1 MKSDTSATA
10 NTGGSGDTR
19 GDTADTKE
27 CPFCAETINAR
38 AIKARAI
45 RWPLLVPGVPGVAV
59 SRGDGPKGPAGE
71 HYDRRRARPL

>member
-10 NTGGSGDTR
+10 NTGGSGGTR
-19 GDTADTKE
+19 GDTKE
-27 CPFCAETINAR
+27 CPFCAETIKARAIKAR

-59 SRGDGPKGPAGE
+59 SRGDGPKGSGG
-71 HYDRRRARPL
+71 RTL